1 MIRTRAVT
9 PGGIKEKILERQKGV
24 RKITTKAGNVQIDR
38 KTIFR
43 WTFTSSKLV
52 IKERILWFNK
62 YGQVKV
68 NIIIRTV
75 VIQEGPDGSNFDI
88 S

>member
-1 MIRTRAVT
+1 MIRTRAAT
-9 PGGIKEKILERQKGV
+9 LDGTKEKILERQKGV

>member
-9 PGGIKEKILERQKGV
+9 LDGTKEKILERQKGV